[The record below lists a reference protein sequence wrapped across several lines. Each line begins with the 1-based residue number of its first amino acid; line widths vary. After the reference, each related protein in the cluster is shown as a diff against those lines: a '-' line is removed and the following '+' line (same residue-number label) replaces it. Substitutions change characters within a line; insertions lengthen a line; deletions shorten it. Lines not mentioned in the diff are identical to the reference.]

1 MQLIR
6 LRKGANNMN
15 KTKIWLIVF
24 MLLFS
29 GAVIGSVLIVKVA
42 NNQTIDDFSL
52 VAEEGYDTSVIEDI
66 SFKVEYELRESW
78 YHPYWKKGD
87 KCEFTYVNGVM
98 KDLKFT
104 EINEIDESKQPFA
117 LFESYELVGEGR
129 SVGIRECDN
138 LYLFSVADGISSHA
152 HMRDIA
158 AAISVNLHTEDG
170 QYKYHHEKKFWSV
183 GEDYYFFENGGLFA
197 VNEEALCRLNLNQGW
212 GTVHYPTIYEVQSEI
227 DAIAGCEGG
236 EYFYLTG
243 IGNITGEGYT
253 LYSYVVEPA
262 TGKTIDRQCYDIKTP
277 IEVSDVNQFSFDYLV
292 TDENYNIVTI
302 TQPMG
307 EQDMYIIS
315 HEEGKCTIEYF
326 DEEEFLAED
335 LYISELLEAKRSK
348 DGALYLIYAESQIGK
363 TEYDINW
370 AKRNI
375 MNLEDFEFNGIAF
388 VAIEN
393 GEVVYKGYFSSETSK
408 TMSFSVDEE
417 VYVKNIEINLP

>member
-24 MLLFS
+24 MLFFS
-29 GAVIGSVLIVKVA
+29 GSVIGSILIIKVA
-42 NNQTIDDFSL
+42 NNQTIDEFSL
-52 VAEEGYDTSVIEDI
+52 VSEEGYDALAIEDV
-66 SFKVEYELRESW
+66 SFNVEYRLKK
-78 YHPYWKKGD
+78 YYWDKVD
-87 KCEFTYVNGVM
+87 KCEFIYADGTI

-104 EINEIDESKQPFA
+104 DTNIIYNPFA
-117 LFESYELVGEGR
+117 LFDSYEFVGEDR
-129 SVGIRECDN
+129 SVGIREGEN
-138 LYLFSVADGISSHA
+138 LYFFSVADGISSHA

-183 GEDYYFFENGGLFA
+183 GEDYYFFENGGLFT
-197 VNEEALCRLNLNQGW
+197 VNEEALCRLKLNQGW
-212 GTVHYPTIYEVQSEI
+212 GTVHYPTIYEVPSEI

-243 IGNITGEGYT
+243 IGNITKEGYT
-253 LYSYVVEPA
+253 LYSYVVDCA
-262 TGKTIDRQCYDIKTP
+262 TGKTIDRQCYDKKTP
-277 IEVSDVNQFSFDYLV
+277 NDVSNVDQLSFDYLV

-315 HEEGKCTIEYF
+315 HAEGKCTIEYF
-326 DEEEFLAED
+326 DTEEFLAED
-335 LYISELLEAKRSK
+335 LYISKLLETKRSE
-348 DGALYLIYAESQIGK
+348 DGAIYLIYAESQIGK
-363 TEYDINW
+363 TDYDINW

-375 MNLEDFEFNGIAF
+375 TNLEELEFNGITF

-393 GEVVYKGYFSSETSK
+393 GEVVYKGYFSSETA
-408 TMSFSVDEE
+408 
-417 VYVKNIEINLP
+417 KNLFK